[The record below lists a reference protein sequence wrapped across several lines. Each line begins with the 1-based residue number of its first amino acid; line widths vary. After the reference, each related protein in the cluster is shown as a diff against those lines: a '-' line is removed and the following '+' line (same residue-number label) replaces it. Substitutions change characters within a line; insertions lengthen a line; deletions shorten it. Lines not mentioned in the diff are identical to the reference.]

1 MKRYS
6 KISETKKN
14 LKISYG
20 FIKRK
25 KKTLFIVVLLS
36 LALSLISVV
45 VPIFTAKLLLNISK
59 GLLFELVKIASF
71 ILIIE
76 LSRNVVSRLM
86 QFVYDKYM
94 IDTVTDIQME
104 MFRETLKIKT
114 SDIDKNTS
122 GTFIDRIN
130 NDTNEIIFIFD
141 SLISD
146 FLDFLSNLGV
156 LIAIIFISFPMFIYF
171 VISSLTIS
179 YFSHLRRKKMFE
191 HQKKY
196 RKIRET
202 KTGLISEVVRGVKD
216 IKLLNAEEG
225 MLKKTN
231 EELKKVNKE
240 NLLLNKTSR
249 KYNFLVANTRDIF
262 DFLFIALGVLLI
274 YKNMLTIANFIV
286 LYTYRGRI
294 ENLLTYFNRIAD
306 KLKDFNLSASRVF
319 EILDSGFKKER
330 STGID
335 IENVKGN
342 IEFKNVYFSYGEDN
356 ALKNVSFSVNQGERI
371 GFVGTSGSGKSTIF
385 NLLTGL
391 YDIQKGEILID
402 GVDIQNI
409 SLKSLRKSIS
419 LIPQNPYI
427 FNFSIRD
434 NLVLS
439 NRNVNDKDII
449 DSCKKAEI
457 YDRIM
462 EFDDKFNTE
471 VGEGGVTLSGG
482 EKQRLAIAR
491 SLIKNTNIIL
501 FDEAT
506 SALDNITQDK
516 IQKAIYG
523 LDRNK
528 TILII
533 AHRLSTVINCDK
545 IVVVD
550 DGGIL
555 DIGSHEELLSKCKKY
570 KELYKFEGKSK

>member
-1 MKRYS
+1 
-6 KISETKKN
+6 
-14 LKISYG
+14 
-20 FIKRK
+20 
-25 KKTLFIVVLLS
+25 
-36 LALSLISVV
+36 
-45 VPIFTAKLLLNISK
+45 
-59 GLLFELVKIASF
+59 
-71 ILIIE
+71 
-76 LSRNVVSRLM
+76 
-86 QFVYDKYM
+86 
-94 IDTVTDIQME
+94 
-104 MFRETLKIKT
+104 
-114 SDIDKNTS
+114 
-122 GTFIDRIN
+122 
-130 NDTNEIIFIFD
+130 
-141 SLISD
+141 
-146 FLDFLSNLGV
+146 
-156 LIAIIFISFPMFIYF
+156 
-171 VISSLTIS
+171 
-179 YFSHLRRKKMFE
+179 MFE

-196 RKIRET
+196 RKIRER

-249 KYNFLVANTRDIF
+249 KYNFLVSNTRDIF

-506 SALDNITQDK
+506 SALDNETEAAVMEAVNSFHGK
-516 IQKAIYG
+516 
-523 LDRNK
+523 K
-528 TILII
+528 TMVII
-533 AHRLSTVINCDK
+533 AHRLNTIEKCDIIYEVKDGK
-545 IVVVD
+545 IVESS
-550 DGGIL
+550 L
-555 DIGSHEELLSKCKKY
+555 
-570 KELYKFEGKSK
+570 EGRTIVK